1 LGQSGNQAVLIS
13 SRLGGMIVAHYL
25 SQADYMKTLI
35 TVGDAPR
42 REPPNDPKKPPVKS
56 PPRKRKSPV
65 KEPPEPSDI
74 QDPPPRRK
82 PPMGDPPRPGSRVT
96 SPFSFNDS
104 DSKKI
109 HWHKITWHIR
119 CGSN

>member
-1 LGQSGNQAVLIS
+1 
-13 SRLGGMIVAHYL
+13 
-25 SQADYMKTLI
+25 MKTLI
-35 TVGDAPR
+35 TVGEAPR

-104 DSKKI
+104 DSEKI